1 MSKKRVTYYFLKGNN
16 STNETKFDQ
25 YGTKVSMFG
34 TVNEVDEETVTKEKN
49 ILFTREPTTS
59 ILSGNVEYF
68 DEIGILLLI

>member
-1 MSKKRVTYYFLKGNN
+1 
-16 STNETKFDQ
+16 
-25 YGTKVSMFG
+25 MFG
-34 TVNEVDEETVTKEKN
+34 TVNEVDEETVTKEIN